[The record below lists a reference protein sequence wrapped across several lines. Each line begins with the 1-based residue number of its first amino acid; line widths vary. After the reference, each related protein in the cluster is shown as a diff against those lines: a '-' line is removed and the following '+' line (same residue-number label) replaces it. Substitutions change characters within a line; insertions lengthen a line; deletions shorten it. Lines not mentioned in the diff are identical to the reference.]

1 MWGLW
6 GWLRR
11 AEVADVGLG
20 GDVIERGSGVCG
32 KEGVEE
38 GVDKRELF
46 AGRDGGEV
54 VGVGRHGH
62 ARGAAAEEQKT
73 HADNATRAFCAG
85 KV

>member
-1 MWGLW
+1 MRGLW
-6 GWLRR
+6 GRLGCT
-11 AEVADVGLG
+11 EVADVGLRG
-20 GDVIERGSGVCG
+20 NVIERGSGVCG

-54 VGVGRHGH
+54 VGLGGH
-62 ARGAAAEEQKT
+62 RNVRGTAAEEQKT

>member
-1 MWGLW
+1 MRGLR
-6 GWLRR
+6 GRFGG
-11 AEVADVGLG
+11 AEVANVGLRG
-20 GDVIERGSGVCG
+20 NVIERGSGVCG
-32 KEGVEE
+32 EKGVKE

-62 ARGAAAEEQKT
+62 ARGAATEEQKT

>member
-6 GWLRR
+6 GWFGG
-11 AEVADVGLG
+11 AEVADVGLRR
-20 GDVIERGSGVCG
+20 DVIERGSGVCG

-46 AGRDGGEV
+46 AGRDGGEI

-62 ARGAAAEEQKT
+62 ARSAAAEEQKT

>member
-46 AGRDGGEV
+46 AGRN
-54 VGVGRHGH
+54 GREIMGLSGHGDV
-62 ARGAAAEEQKT
+62 RGAAAEEQKT
-73 HADNATRAFCAG
+73 HAHHATRAFWAG

>member
-11 AEVADVGLG
+11 AEVADVGLR

-32 KEGVEE
+32 EEGVEE

-46 AGRDGGEV
+46 ASRNGRKIVGLSGHGV
-54 VGVGRHGH
+54 VQ
-62 ARGAAAEEQKT
+62 GAAAEEQKT
-73 HADNATRAFCAG
+73 HAHHATRAFWAG